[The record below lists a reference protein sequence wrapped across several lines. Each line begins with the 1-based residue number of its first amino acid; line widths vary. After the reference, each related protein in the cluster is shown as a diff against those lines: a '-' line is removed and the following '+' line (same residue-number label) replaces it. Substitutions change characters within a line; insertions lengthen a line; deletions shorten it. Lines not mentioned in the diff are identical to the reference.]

1 MDVPEYWNMLGTQQ
15 AVLLILRRLH
25 NGGLGVLKSRIK
37 DKCIKNCM
45 LIQQADSK
53 HCRGKIIH
61 PSSLAQC
68 IQILGKV
75 ISPCD
80 WVFHHLQKHSFFL
93 QKLFCAFK
101 CYGDEKSHVLQHLIE
116 EYYRRNL
123 QGGRMNSQ
131 TDCAAVKTGESNTGY

>member
-25 NGGLGVLKSRIK
+25 NRDLGVLRSRIK
-37 DKCIKNCM
+37 DKRIKNCM
-45 LIQQADSK
+45 LIQQTDSK
-53 HCRGKIIH
+53 HCSGKIIYT
-61 PSSLAQC
+61 SLSAQC

-80 WVFHHLQKHSFFL
+80 WVFHHQQKHSFFP

-101 CYGDEKSHVLQHLIE
+101 CYKDEKSHVLQYLIE

-131 TDCAAVKTGESNTGY
+131 TDCAAVKTVESNTGY

>member
-1 MDVPEYWNMLGTQQ
+1 MLGTQQ
-15 AVLLILRRLH
+15 ALVLILWRLH
-25 NGGLGVLKSRIK
+25 NGDLDVLRSKIK

-53 HCRGKIIH
+53 HCNFKIIYT
-61 PSSLAQC
+61 SSLAQS

-80 WVFHHLQKHSFFL
+80 WVFYHLQKHSFFP

-101 CYGDEKSHVLQHLIE
+101 CCEDENSHVFQYLIE

-131 TDCAAVKTGESNTGY
+131 NDCAAVITVESNTGH